1 MRGLAE
7 AAIRHVV
14 GRRSRGA
21 AAATRFACV
30 LALLVAAAVVSACD
44 SSSDRAE
51 APSPTA
57 PRAET
62 APPPRDAPAPPATNP
77 SRAEQLIQAWLAAL
91 ELEDYKRAAGYFA
104 RGALVDQG
112 DPFRLATRAD
122 AITFNREL
130 PCRAHLTGV
139 RREPHTALAT
149 FLLSDG
155 PGGSCNGSVR
165 VRFTIR
171 HGRFTVFHQLLD
183 DPAAS
188 SVSA

>member
-1 MRGLAE
+1 VKPGV
-7 AAIRHVV
+7 AIRL
-14 GRRSRGA
+14 
-21 AAATRFACV
+21 TCV
-30 LALLVAAAVVSACD
+30 IALLAAVIGVSACD
-44 SSSDRAE
+44 SSPDRAQ
-51 APSPTA
+51 APPPTA

-62 APPPRDAPAPPATNP
+62 APPPRDAPAPPAANP

-91 ELEDYKRAAGYFA
+91 ELEDYRRAASYFA

-112 DPFRLATRAD
+112 DPFRLATRGD

-139 RREPHTALAT
+139 RRERHTALAT

-171 HGRFTVFHQLLD
+171 HGRFTVFRQLLD
-183 DPAAS
+183 DPAAP

>member
-1 MRGLAE
+1 MRPRAG
-7 AAIRHVV
+7 
-14 GRRSRGA
+14 
-21 AAATRFACV
+21 ACV
-30 LALLVAAAVVSACD
+30 LVIVVAGLCAAACD
-44 SSSDRAE
+44 SS
-51 APSPTA
+51 PSEQADDPPSTA

-62 APPPRDAPAPPATNP
+62 APVPRDAPAPPATNP

-91 ELEDYKRAAGYFA
+91 ELKDYERAASYFA

-112 DPFRLATRAD
+112 QPFRLATRAD
-122 AITFNREL
+122 AITFNRGL

-139 RREPHTALAT
+139 RRERHTALAT
-149 FLLSDG
+149 FLLSNG

-171 HGRFTVFHQLLD
+171 DGRFTVFHQLLD
-183 DPAAS
+183 DSAAP